1 MDLSSCPVCDT
12 VRPPRAPSCPQCGT
26 ALTGAAAEEYAA
38 VAKSLAAL
46 DHERATL
53 LARRETALTALRA
66 TTRATDKHLTP
77 PDPPTP
83 EPATLET
90 PTPKPATIG
99 QETAGSATV
108 GSAASEPAVIGQ
120 ATAGRASG
128 GPVDRAW
135 ETGKGPAAERAGA
148 SGVARDVAGG
158 GESGGPGGRRWD
170 LSHRAVQNVLLGL
183 GGVLL
188 SIAAIVFT
196 LVSWDVPALRALILC
211 VFTLGVLAVPW
222 LLVRR
227 RLAATAETVAYLG
240 LVLLPLDGVAIAQA
254 LSGPPS
260 GAGTAA
266 PHPFWIVALAAA
278 ALAVLWSAY
287 AWMSPLRLPA
297 PTAIVLANL
306 ALGAMALAVLDLSVE
321 GLPWAAAVA
330 VLACAADYALWRV
343 ARERLAVLEYAVCAT
358 VAALAGTAALALGIL
373 MAATAGPAVAPAA
386 AATLA
391 AMTALFA
398 AWALSARG
406 AAWRFPVAAASGLA
420 AMAAVATVPLSLLT
434 AENLTALAGLLTPE
448 TPPYPEN
455 TQAGPWGP
463 SGPSGMAGP
472 WGPSGFWGVGGSWQV
487 AVWAAAACVVL
498 AVVRRLPAGLRPGVR
513 AGVLIVLPPAAVF
526 AGPSL
531 LTVATVPFARLS
543 APWPTTSL
551 DVPAGQVWQV
561 SAGDAVTLGL
571 LALAVSL
578 AAVGGPRW
586 RRTGVWMLG
595 TGAAVVLP
603 VGAGLPYPMTLL
615 VVAGTAALA
624 LWTGAR
630 RAGPA
635 VWVGGYLAAL
645 AVCWSLADREAT
657 VLVAAGLGAVLAVGA
672 LRART
677 APAQA
682 LTGAGATL
690 MAGVLALALFP
701 GPGATTGGAWA
712 AGALLAVRALTL
724 VVTRPSRKLARA
736 VVNAPATGRTL
747 LLGLLDRLTHAVRP
761 GGRGAVEAA
770 AVALSAFAIVVSGPG
785 RALVIAVAAVLA
797 ACSAWRRPRGR
808 WRDAA
813 VAEAGVLAVLA
824 PFALSGT
831 AGPALFGPLT
841 WIRHAWPDAAGSP
854 GATLPWALPD
864 HPDGALLAVLILS
877 ATAGTLA
884 AGARWGRAA
893 AVGVASLAYP
903 VALTALPLAAGLP
916 YWVSLAFLL
925 GVTGTLALWSAVAA
939 TDLPGL
945 GGAAGTAGAAGL
957 WTGTLAVSWSL
968 ADRTATLAVLGAITA
983 IGLLCALRGRGS
995 PVTSAASAVTGLAI
1009 GAEGVAAA
1017 LSAGVTGENA
1027 ALLLL
1032 MIAVLLV
1039 RAAMLTPGAVAVPL
1053 GATAGVLWT
1062 VALGMAGDVPR
1073 LTIVLAV
1080 GALAMAAASGR
1091 RTRKQRKAL
1100 AMGAILAGAAALLPH
1115 LHVWAAAVAFPYGW
1129 LVRPW
1134 TGAPEEV
1141 LTPGDPGGTGTALA
1155 AGVLVTVAYV
1165 ITARRLGGGRAG
1177 LAMATVA
1184 VPLCL
1189 QPVPLMAELPY
1200 AGVPAFLG
1208 CLVVALAVQAGRD
1221 RLAGGIALVL
1231 GAHLVVWSLAA
1242 APYTLGVLAGLT
1254 LLAGALAVRAP
1265 DLRVRRGAAAT
1276 ATVAGGGLALAAALA
1291 AGLTGERAAF
1301 ALIAV
1306 AALAATAA
1314 ARLHPRPVA
1323 VAVELPGW
1331 GLAVAGVLLTASEPA
1346 TACLA
1351 LAATGVLVLVVSLRP
1366 ERRDA
1371 RWAGLS
1377 LLQLALWLKLALE
1390 GVTAPEAYTVPLSVA
1405 GLIAAWLVR
1414 RRDPTVSSWIG
1425 YGSALALTFLP
1436 SLVAAWNDPA
1446 LLRPLLLGTAAFAAT
1461 LAGARAR
1468 LQAPLLLGGAVL
1480 VVTAAHEFAPA
1491 IGELVGQ
1498 GPRWLPIALA
1508 GAFLLFTGATYE
1520 HRLRDLRRVRGL
1532 LVRMR

>member
-12 VRPPRAPSCPQCGT
+12 VQPQRAPSCPQCGT
-26 ALTGAAAEEYAA
+26 VLTGAAAEEYAA
-38 VAKSLAAL
+38 VAMSLAAL

-53 LARRETALTALRA
+53 LARRETALTRLRA
-66 TTRATDKHLTP
+66 TTRATGNHPTP
-77 PDPPTP
+77 SEPTTPEPPTAESTTPRPTPVASTTP
-83 EPATLET
+83 EPATVG
-90 PTPKPATIG
+90 AAS
-99 QETAGSATV
+99 AGSAAPEPTAI
-108 GSAASEPAVIGQ
+108 GRESAGQ
-120 ATAGRASG
+120 AATR
-128 GPVDRAW
+128 
-135 ETGKGPAAERAGA
+135 PA
-148 SGVARDVAGG
+148 G
-158 GESGGPGGRRWD
+158 GESGGGRRWD

-211 VFTLGVLAVPW
+211 AFTLGVLAVPW

-260 GAGTAA
+260 EAGTAA

-278 ALAVLWSAY
+278 ALTVLWSAY

-297 PTAIVLANL
+297 PTAIVLANV
-306 ALGAMALAVLDLSVE
+306 ALGAMALAVLDMSVA

-343 ARERLAVLEYAVCAT
+343 ARDRLAVLEYAVSAA

-373 MAATAGPAVAPAA
+373 VAATAEPAVAPAA

-420 AMAAVATVPLSLLT
+420 AMSTLAAIPLSLLT
-434 AENLTALAGLLTPE
+434 PENLTALAGLLTPE
-448 TPPYPEN
+448 APPFPANGPERFWS
-455 TQAGPWGP
+455 TAGP
-463 SGPSGMAGP
+463 
-472 WGPSGFWGVGGSWQV
+472 WGVGGSWGATGPWQV
-487 AVWAAAACVVL
+487 TVWAAAACVVL
-498 AVVRRLPAGLRPGVR
+498 AVVRHLPAGLRPGVR
-513 AGVLIVLPPAAVF
+513 GGVLVVLPLAAVF

-531 LTVATVPFARLS
+531 LTVATAPFSWLAS
-543 APWPTTSL
+543 PWPAAPL
-551 DVPAGQVWQV
+551 DVPARQIWQV

-571 LALAVSL
+571 LALALSL
-578 AAVGGPRW
+578 AAVGDRRW
-586 RRTGVWMLG
+586 RRAGVWVLG
-595 TGAAVVLP
+595 SGAVVVLP
-603 VGAGLPYPMTLL
+603 VGAGLPYPMALL
-615 VVAGTAALA
+615 VVAGTAAFA

-672 LRART
+672 VSART

-690 MAGVLALALFP
+690 MAGVLALSLFS
-701 GPGATTGGAWA
+701 GPGAVAAGAWA
-712 AGALLAVRALTL
+712 AGALLAVRAFTL
-724 VVTRPSRKLARA
+724 VVTRPSRKLTRA
-736 VVNAPATGRTL
+736 VVDAPTIGRTL
-747 LLGLLDRLTHAVRP
+747 LLGLLDRLTRAVRP

-770 AVALSAFAIVVSGPG
+770 AVVLSAFAIWVSGPE

-824 PFALSGT
+824 PFALSST

-841 WIRHAWPDAAGSP
+841 WIRNAWPEAAGSP
-854 GATLPWALPD
+854 EESLQWALPD

-893 AVGVASLAYP
+893 AAGVASLAYP
-903 VALTALPLAAGLP
+903 VALTAVPLASDLP
-916 YWVSLAFLL
+916 YWVSLAFLV

-945 GGAAGTAGAAGL
+945 GRTAGTAGAAGL

-968 ADRTATLAVLGAITA
+968 ADRTATLAVLGAIAA

-1017 LSAGVTGENA
+1017 LSAGVTSENA

-1039 RAAMLTPGAVAVPL
+1039 RAAMLTPRAVAVPL
-1053 GATAGVLWT
+1053 AATAGVLWT
-1062 VALGMAGDVPR
+1062 VALGMAGDVLR
-1073 LTIVLAV
+1073 LSIVLAV
-1080 GALAMAAASGR
+1080 GALAMAAASAR
-1091 RTRKQRKAL
+1091 RTRKQQEAL
-1100 AMGAILAGAAALLPH
+1100 ALGAILAGAAALLPH
-1115 LHVWAAAVAFPYGW
+1115 LPAWVMVVAFPYGW

-1134 TGAPEEV
+1134 AGVPGEVFAVEETSMA
-1141 LTPGDPGGTGTALA
+1141 LPGDLGGTGTPLA
-1155 AGVLVTVAYV
+1155 VGVLVTVAYV

-1189 QPVPLMAELPY
+1189 QLVPVAAMLPY
-1200 AGVPAFLG
+1200 AGVAAFLG
-1208 CLVVALAVQAGRD
+1208 CVVVALAVQAGRD
-1221 RLAGGIALVL
+1221 RLAGWMALVL
-1231 GAHLVVWSLAA
+1231 AAHLVVWSLAA

-1254 LLAGALAVRAP
+1254 LLAGALAVRAR

-1291 AGLTGERAAF
+1291 AGLPGEQAAF

-1306 AALAATAA
+1306 TALAALTA

-1331 GLAVAGVLLTASEPA
+1331 ALAVAGVLLTTSEPA
-1346 TACLA
+1346 LACLA
-1351 LAATGVLVLVVSLRP
+1351 LATTGVLALAVSLRP
-1366 ERRDA
+1366 ERRDT
-1371 RWAGLS
+1371 RWAGLL
-1377 LLQLALWLKLALE
+1377 LLQLALWIKLALE

>member
-1 MDLSSCPVCDT
+1 M
-12 VRPPRAPSCPQCGT
+12 
-26 ALTGAAAEEYAA
+26 
-38 VAKSLAAL
+38 
-46 DHERATL
+46 
-53 LARRETALTALRA
+53 
-66 TTRATDKHLTP
+66 
-77 PDPPTP
+77 
-83 EPATLET
+83 
-90 PTPKPATIG
+90 TIG
-99 QETAGSATV
+99 QEAAGPATGGRATGGSAGREWDAGKGLAV
-108 GSAASEPAVIGQ
+108 GR
-120 ATAGRASG
+120 GRAG
-128 GPVDRAW
+128 GA
-135 ETGKGPAAERAGA
+135 T
-148 SGVARDVAGG
+148 RDVAGG
-158 GESGGPGGRRWD
+158 GESGGGGRWD

-188 SIAAIVFT
+188 SIAAVVFT

-211 VFTLGVLAVPW
+211 AFTLGVLAVPW

-254 LSGPPS
+254 LSGPAS
-260 GAGTAA
+260 EAGTAA

-306 ALGAMALAVLDLSVE
+306 ALGAMAVAVFDTSAE

-330 VLACAADYALWRV
+330 VLACAADYVLWRV
-343 ARERLAVLEYAVCAT
+343 ARDRLAALEYAVSAT
-358 VAALAGTAALALGIL
+358 VGALAGTAALVLGIL
-373 MAATAGPAVAPAA
+373 VAATAGPAVAPAA
-386 AATLA
+386 AATPA

-398 AWALSARG
+398 AWALSVRG

-420 AMAAVATVPLSLLT
+420 AMAAVAAVPLSLLT
-434 AENLTALAGLLTPE
+434 PENLTALATLLTPE
-448 TPPYPEN
+448 TPPNPPTSPEGPWSM
-455 TQAGPWGP
+455 TGPWGV
-463 SGPSGMAGP
+463 SGTWGPTGSWGMAEP
-472 WGPSGFWGVGGSWQV
+472 WWV
-487 AVWAAAACVVL
+487 AVWVAAACGVL
-498 AVVRRLPAGLRPGVR
+498 AVVRHLPAGLRPGVR
-513 AGVLIVLPPAAVF
+513 GGVLVVLPLAAVF

-531 LTVATVPFARLS
+531 LTVATVPFAWLS
-543 APWPTTSL
+543 TPWPTTPL
-551 DVPAGQVWQV
+551 DVPVGRVWQIG
-561 SAGDAVTLGL
+561 AGDAVTLGL
-571 LALAVSL
+571 LALALSL
-578 AAVGGPRW
+578 AAVGVPRW
-586 RRTGVWMLG
+586 RRIGVWVLG
-595 TGAAVVLP
+595 SGAVVVLP
-603 VGAGLPYPMTLL
+603 VGAGLPYPMALL
-615 VVAGTAALA
+615 IVAGTAAFA

-630 RAGPA
+630 RSGPA

-672 LRART
+672 VRART

-690 MAGVLALALFP
+690 MAGVLALALFS
-701 GPGATTGGAWA
+701 GPGAAAGGTWA

-736 VVNAPATGRTL
+736 VADAPTTARTL
-747 LLGLLDRLTHAVRP
+747 LFGVLDRLTRAVRP
-761 GGRGAVEAA
+761 GGRSAVEAA
-770 AVALSAFAIVVSGPG
+770 AVALSAFAILVSGRE

-813 VAEAGVLAVLA
+813 VAEAGALAVLA
-824 PFALSGT
+824 PFALSST

-841 WIRHAWPDAAGSP
+841 WIRHAWPEAAGSP
-854 GATLPWALPD
+854 EESLRWALPD

-884 AGARWGRAA
+884 ARARWGRAA
-893 AVGVASLAYP
+893 AAGVASLAYP
-903 VALTALPLAAGLP
+903 VALTAVPLAAGLP
-916 YWVSLAFLL
+916 YWVSLAFLV

-939 TDLPGL
+939 TGLPGL
-945 GGAAGTAGAAGL
+945 GRVAGTAGAAGL

-968 ADRTATLAVLGAITA
+968 ADRTATLAVLGAIAA

-1017 LSAGVTGENA
+1017 LSAGVTSENA

-1062 VALGMAGDVPR
+1062 VALGMAGDLPR

-1080 GALAMAAASGR
+1080 GALSMAAASGR
-1091 RTRKQRKAL
+1091 RTRKQREAL
-1100 AMGAILAGAAALLPH
+1100 ALGAIVTGAAALLPH
-1115 LHVWAAAVAFPYGW
+1115 LPVWAAVLAFPYGW
-1129 LVRPW
+1129 LAHPW
-1134 TGAPEEV
+1134 TGVPGELFAPEEV
-1141 LTPGDPGGTGTALA
+1141 LTPDDLGGTGTSLA
-1155 AGVLVTVAYV
+1155 VGVLVTVAYV
-1165 ITARRLGGGRAG
+1165 ITAGRLGGGRAA

-1189 QPVPLMAELPY
+1189 QLVPVVAELPY

-1221 RLAGGIALVL
+1221 RAAGWIVLVL
-1231 GAHLVVWSLAA
+1231 AAHLVVWSMAA
-1242 APYTLGVLAGLT
+1242 APYTLGVLAALT
-1254 LLAGALAVRAP
+1254 SLAGALAVRARE
-1265 DLRVRRGAAAT
+1265 LRVRLGAAAT
-1276 ATVAGGGLALAAALA
+1276 ATVAGGGLALTAALA
-1291 AGLTGERAAF
+1291 AGLPGEQAAF

-1306 AALAATAA
+1306 TAPAALTA

-1323 VAVELPGW
+1323 LAVELPGW
-1331 GLAVAGVLLTASEPA
+1331 ALAVAGTLLTASEPA
-1346 TACLA
+1346 LACLA
-1351 LAATGVLVLVVSLRP
+1351 LATTGVLTLVVSLRP

-1371 RWAGLS
+1371 RWAGLV

-1414 RRDPTVSSWIG
+1414 RRDPAVSSWIG

-1446 LLRPLLLGTAAFAAT
+1446 LLRPLLLGAAAFAAT

-1468 LQAPLLLGGAVL
+1468 LQAPLLLGGVVL